1 MEKILF
7 GKEKGFFKAN
17 LHCHSVVSDGTK
29 TPEELKEMYV
39 KQGYSVIAFTDH
51 DVLVPHNELTDGH
64 FLALNGYEV
73 EINDN
78 THTGQFSTCKTCHM
92 CFIALDEDNFTQV
105 CYHRSAYLFGNAPK
119 YRDIVKYDES
129 KPDFV
134 RNYTP
139 ECINQMISEAR
150 NGGFFVTYN
159 HPVWSLETLDDYGKY
174 KGLNAME
181 ICNYS
186 CCEQGIQDYNENQYD
201 EMLRMGQRM
210 YCVSADDNHNY
221 RNDSFGGFT
230 VINAPKLEYK
240 AVTDALLNGNIYASQ
255 GPEIKMI
262 CYEDGKISVECS
274 ECESVRINTGIRRSE
289 IFYGTRQEPLKR
301 AEFEVKPDDVYVR
314 LTVTDFSGKHA
325 NSRAYFIDEL
335 EK

>member
-78 THTGQFSTCKTCHM
+78 THTGPFSTCKTCHM

-105 CYHRSAYLFGNAPK
+105 CYHRSAYLFGNASK

-139 ECINQMISEAR
+139 ECINQMISEAL

-186 CCEQGIQDYNENQYD
+186 SCEQGIQDYNENQYD

-255 GPEIKMI
+255 GPEIKKI
-262 CYEDGKISVECS
+262 CYEDGKISVEC
-274 ECESVRINTGIRRSE
+274 
-289 IFYGTRQEPLKR
+289 
-301 AEFEVKPDDVYVR
+301 
-314 LTVTDFSGKHA
+314 
-325 NSRAYFIDEL
+325 
-335 EK
+335 